1 MKIRLLEIKYIYN
14 SISSGPS
21 GKLGEMT
28 LLFQELRLVVYAES
42 WQSRVQIRPFWEKA
56 RNMLILF
63 NRTNWTLITTLNS
76 EGY

>member
-14 SISSGPS
+14 SISLGPS

-42 WQSRVQIRPFWEKA
+42 
-56 RNMLILF
+56 
-63 NRTNWTLITTLNS
+63 
-76 EGY
+76 